1 MPPLLAT
8 SSEDSSAIVLA
19 TCVLIAAVCV
29 VMLMVISKLR
39 ELIAPKSIYGRVR
52 RFLGPQRLKKFQ
64 FHEKTFP
71 GYDLASTNFAI
82 DSFLSELCQSQTAV
96 GSVPIQLNLQSM
108 LHSARAKKSTL
119 KFLPPTFTRLP
130 IDVAAERSFP
140 SNMLWLAIAKPEAF
154 NDANGS
160 PEPEGQRLVILLRA
174 KAGAYLDADEDLNLA
189 RTPSQILE
197 LIVMCSSRG
206 IADQYFAAI
215 ESRRKKLSVFRGKVV
230 DPILAPGGIHTIAF
244 RQIQPVA
251 EDDLILPDSVKSL
264 IRGSIVDFYNHRETL
279 QALGVELKRGILFY
293 SPPGTGKTSICLHLA
308 GLLPNFTICFV
319 AGRKLLHPRELCSM
333 ARYLQPTM
341 LVFEDIDLIAHERE
355 HNGLATVLGEL
366 MNQIDGCEPNDQV
379 LFVMNT
385 NSLDRME
392 AAVRNRPGRVD
403 QIIHIPLPDRELR
416 IALIKRFS
424 RKLQLDESAVA
435 SLADASHGATPAIIK
450 EVVKRSA
457 VLALARGGTARRDG
471 HPNQITVR
479 ESDLL
484 LALEQVMAV
493 RSDAKAIGNRPLED
507 VL

>member
-1 MPPLLAT
+1 MSLAVT
-8 SSEDSSAIVLA
+8 SSDDSSAYIFLF
-19 TCVLIAAVCV
+19 CVLLIAVC
-29 VMLMVISKLR
+29 LLILIITSKIR
-39 ELIAPKSIYGRVR
+39 EFVAPRSIYGRVR
-52 RFLGPQRLKKFQ
+52 RFLGAQRLKKFQ

-71 GYDLASTNFAI
+71 GYDVASTNFAI
-82 DSFLSELCQSQTAV
+82 DNFLSELCQSHTAV
-96 GSVPIQLNLQSM
+96 GSVPIQLNLQSI
-108 LHSARAKKSTL
+108 LHSSRAKKSTL
-119 KFLPPTFTRLP
+119 KFLPPTFVRLP
-130 IDVAAERSFP
+130 VDVAAEQSFS
-140 SNMLWLAIAKPEAF
+140 SNMLWLAMAK
-154 NDANGS
+154 NDVFKDPSA
-160 PEPEGQRLVILLRA
+160 PAEPEGQRLVILLRS
-174 KAGAYLDADEDLNLA
+174 KAGGYLDGDEDLNLA

-197 LIVMCSSRG
+197 LIVMCASRA
-206 IADQYFAAI
+206 IADQVFAEI

-230 DPILAPGGIHTIAF
+230 DPILSPGGIHTIAF

-251 EDDLILPDSVKSL
+251 EDDLILPGSVKSL

-279 QALGVELKRGILFY
+279 QSIGVELKRGILFY

-424 RKLQLDESAVA
+424 RKLQLGEPAISA
-435 SLADASHGATPAIIK
+435 LADASHGATPAIIK

-457 VLALARGGTARRDG
+457 VLALARGSAAKGDG
-471 HPNQITVR
+471 HPNGINVL

-493 RSDAKAIGNRPLED
+493 RSDAKAIGNRSLED